1 MFDTYSIMSY
11 GMYVHLSRNVV
22 LFTMILF
29 VKRQG
34 CAVTYNYLQC
44 WLLKTRYNTCR
55 PLILFTLLEV
65 ITSNTRDSVLSGYPN
80 TMKRVENLK
89 CSRIFLMKFDGQ
101 SEIWMA
107 NEPLSWV
114 FDNLLSRNVIKRAAE
129 KTKSSKSMLIKTGY
143 PNLPRGCNFLCFNLM
158 NY

>member
-11 GMYVHLSRNVV
+11 GMYVHLCTVKISRNVV

-29 VKRQG
+29 VKSQG

-44 WLLKTRYNTCR
+44 WLLKTKYNKCR
-55 PLILFTLLEV
+55 PLILLTLVEV
-65 ITSNTRDSVLSGYPN
+65 IISNTRDSVLSGYPN

-101 SEIWMA
+101 SEIWIA

-114 FDNLLSRNVIKRAAE
+114 FDNLQSKHNQRSSGEDQIIKIYA
-129 KTKSSKSMLIKTGY
+129 
-143 PNLPRGCNFLCFNLM
+143 N
-158 NY
+158 